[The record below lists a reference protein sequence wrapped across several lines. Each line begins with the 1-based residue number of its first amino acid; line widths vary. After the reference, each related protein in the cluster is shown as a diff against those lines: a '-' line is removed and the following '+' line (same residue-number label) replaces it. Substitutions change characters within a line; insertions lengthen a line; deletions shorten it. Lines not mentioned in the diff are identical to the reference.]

1 MKLSKFSIDFI
12 SEYKLYLFSQE
23 SNLRTSPIVI
33 YIISILFELLLSLQI
48 FILIYIG
55 FIINFIVELY
65 KNTQELYFF
74 KMHRQKKYVN
84 DIYYSNNILEKKKE
98 KKKI

>member
-23 SNLRTSPIVI
+23 SNLRTFPIVI

-48 FILIYIG
+48 FILIYTE
-55 FIINFIVELY
+55 FIINFIVEY
-65 KNTQELYFF
+65 K
-74 KMHRQKKYVN
+74 
-84 DIYYSNNILEKKKE
+84 IYIKIDKNYIFLKCIV
-98 KKKI
+98 KKICQRYLLFK